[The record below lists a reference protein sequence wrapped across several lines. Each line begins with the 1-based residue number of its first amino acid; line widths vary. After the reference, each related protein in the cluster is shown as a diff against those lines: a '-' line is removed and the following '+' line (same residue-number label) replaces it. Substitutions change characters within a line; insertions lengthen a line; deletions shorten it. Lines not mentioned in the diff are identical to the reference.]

1 MLIRICNSEYKRN
14 NAPARTITNY
24 RIRTRQCRVPIH
36 VDTTANNN
44 PFLTRRRSEAI
55 RDPYEP
61 WVNPARRA
69 REVTAR
75 RIAGGQLT
83 KTEAN
88 AYNREKVKKRRARKT
103 FKLKFPGV
111 PLPDNIRR
119 RNADGDFEADS
130 E

>member
-14 NAPARTITNY
+14 NAPTGATPNY

-61 WVNPARRA
+61 YVNPARRA

-75 RIAGGQLT
+75 RIAAGQMT
-83 KTEAN
+83 KAEAN
-88 AYNREKVKKRRARKT
+88 AYNREKVKKRRARKS
-103 FKLKFPGV
+103 FKLKHPGE
-111 PLPDNIRR
+111 PLPDSVRR
-119 RNADGDFEADS
+119 RSADGDFVPDS